1 VNIEMRLEKPEM
13 NKDSLNA
20 KTVMREGT
28 HIFLAAVTFFALV
41 CSPLISVSAQQKSGG
56 RRQAAGAEAGKS
68 EKRSTQTK
76 QGPVKQG
83 VANQRAWQRASA
95 LLAQMTLAEKI
106 GQLNQLFFF
115 SSFQKEEFLY
125 DGIRK
130 GEIGSLLFVTDPA
143 VINRFQKT
151 AVTES
156 RLKIP
161 LLFGFDVIH
170 GFHTIFPVPIA
181 MAASWDPKMVEGAQT
196 VAAREARAVGINWTF
211 APMVD
216 IARDP
221 RWGRIV
227 EGAGEDPYLGAA
239 MSGAQ
244 VRGFQ
249 GDRIGSPE
257 HLLACVKHF
266 AGYGAAE
273 GGRDYDAA
281 NISDAQLWNVYLPPF
296 KAAVDAGVGSVMS
309 AYMDLNDVPATGNRW
324 LMRDVLRRDW
334 KFGGFVVSDAN
345 AVTDLK
351 THGFARDAQDAAV
364 KALTAG
370 VNMEMSFNATV
381 YLKNLANAVK
391 QRQVSVKE
399 IDDMVRPL
407 LETKIKLGLF
417 ENPFVD
423 EAKVKSTFDN
433 PQHRDAARIAAA
445 RSAVLLK
452 NQNNLLPLSKTAY
465 KKIAVIGP
473 LADSRQNLLGSW
485 SLAMDINRT
494 STILAGLKT
503 KLGTGTDVEFAPG
516 VQIGR
521 KVPSIFDMTLKEKH
535 PSAWTDLQAANEFK
549 KAVDLAKHSDIALMV
564 LGENQDMSGEQASR
578 STLDLPGRQLELLQ
592 AVAATGKPVVLVLV
606 NGRPLDITWAEQNIS
621 AILEAWY
628 PGSEGGNAVADLLFG
643 DAVPGGKL
651 PFTWVKNAGQVPL
664 YYSHNLTQK
673 PDERENRYWHEKLVP
688 LYPFGYGLSYTTF
701 AFSNLKVSRPEIKIG
716 NVVEFTV
723 DVKNTGNRAGDEV
736 VQLYIHQ
743 QAGRASRPV
752 RELKGFERVALAPG
766 ETKTVRFKLGP
777 DELRYWSAAAKGW
790 VQDAENFDVW
800 VGNDATAPLH
810 STLRVTQ

>member
-1 VNIEMRLEKPEM
+1 MRLEKREM
-13 NKDSLNA
+13 TKVFLNI
-20 KTVMREGT
+20 K
-28 HIFLAAVTFFALV
+28 ALV
-41 CSPLISVSAQQKSGG
+41 SAGTRTFVAVILLALICSSLICVSAQRKQKSAETKQEEVKPGAAD
-56 RRQAAGAEAGKS
+56 RQA
-68 EKRSTQTK
+68 RL
-76 QGPVKQG
+76 
-83 VANQRAWQRASA
+83 RADS
-95 LLAQMTLAEKI
+95 LLAQMTLEEKI
-106 GQLNQLFFF
+106 GQMNQLFFF
-115 SSFQKEEFLY
+115 GSKPVESINT
-125 DGIRK
+125 GIRK
-130 GEIGSLLFVTDPA
+130 GQIGSLLFVTDPTL
-143 VINRFQKT
+143 INHLQNV

-161 LLFGFDVIH
+161 LIFGFDVIH

-181 MAASWDPKMVEGAQT
+181 MAASWDPKMVEGAQS
-196 VAAREARAVGINWTF
+196 VAASEARAVGINWTF

-239 MSGAQ
+239 MSAAQ

-249 GDRIGSPE
+249 GNRIGSPD

-324 LMRDVLRRDW
+324 LLRDVLRKEW

-345 AVTDLK
+345 AADDLK

-391 QRQVSVKE
+391 QNQVSVKE

-407 LETKIKLGLF
+407 LESKIKLGLF
-417 ENPFVD
+417 ENPYVD

-433 PQHRDAARIAAA
+433 PMHREATRIAAV

-465 KKIAVIGP
+465 KKIGVIGP
-473 LADSRQNLLGSW
+473 LADSRQNTLGSW
-485 SLAMDINRT
+485 SFAMDINET
-494 STILAGLKT
+494 ATILAGLKT
-503 KLGTGTDVEFAPG
+503 KLGTGTEVEFAPG
-516 VQIGR
+516 LQISR
-521 KVPSIFDMTLKEKH
+521 NLPSPFDMLLKEK
-535 PSAWTDLQAANEFK
+535 PGSAWTEMQAGDEFK
-549 KAVDLAKHSDIALMV
+549 KAVDLAKNSDITVMV
-564 LGENQDMSGEQASR
+564 LGENQDMSGEYASR
-578 STLDLPGRQLELLQ
+578 STIDLPGRQLELLQ
-592 AVAATGKPVVLVLV
+592 AVTATGKPIVLVLL
-606 NGRPLDITWAEQNIS
+606 NGRPLDITWAEQNVPS
-621 AILEAWY
+621 ILEAWY
-628 PGSEGGNAVADLLFG
+628 PGSEGGNAIADLLFG

-651 PFTWVKNAGQVPL
+651 PFTWIKNAGQIPL
-664 YYSHNLTQK
+664 YYSHNLTQNPGEQEK
-673 PDERENRYWHEKLVP
+673 RYWNEKGVP

-701 AFSNLKVSRPEIKIG
+701 AFSNLKVYQPEIKIG
-716 NVVEFTV
+716 DTAEVTV
-723 DVKNTGNRAGDEV
+723 DVKNTGSRGGDEV

-743 QAGRASRPV
+743 QAGSASRPI
-752 RELKGFERVALAPG
+752 RELKGFERVTLAAG
-766 ETKTVRFKLGP
+766 ETQTVRFKLGR
-777 DELRYWSAAAKGW
+777 DELRYWNASAKDW
-790 VQDAENFDVW
+790 KQEAENFDVW
-800 VGNDATAPLH
+800 VGNDSSASLH
-810 STLRVTQ
+810 STFRVTR

>member
-1 VNIEMRLEKPEM
+1 M
-13 NKDSLNA
+13 A
-20 KTVMREGT
+20 KSFPNMKTMVSRKT
-28 HIFLAAVTFFALV
+28 RTFVAVTLLALF
-41 CSPLISVSAQQKSGG
+41 CSSLICVSAQRK
-56 RRQAAGAEAGKS
+56 
-68 EKRSTQTK
+68 EKSTQTK
-76 QGPVKQG
+76 QEVKPGTADQ
-83 VANQRAWQRASA
+83 QPRRRADA
-95 LLAQMTLAEKI
+95 LLAQMTLDEKL
-106 GQLNQLFFF
+106 GQLNQRFMLF
-115 SSFQKEEFLY
+115 QTEESLN

-143 VINRFQKT
+143 VINRFQKV

-161 LLFGFDVIH
+161 LIFGFDVIH
-170 GFHTIFPVPIA
+170 GFHTIFPVPIG
-181 MAASWDPKMVEGAQT
+181 MAASWDPKMVEGAQM

-239 MSGAQ
+239 MSRAQ
-244 VRGFQ
+244 VLGFQ

-324 LMRDVLRRDW
+324 LLRDVLRKEW
-334 KFGGFVVSDAN
+334 KFRGFVVSDAN
-345 AVTDLK
+345 AVSDLK
-351 THGFARDAQDAAV
+351 THGYARDGQDAAV

-370 VNMEMSFNATV
+370 VNMEMSFSATV

-391 QRQVSVKE
+391 QNQVSIKE

-423 EAKVKSTFDN
+423 EARVKTTFDN
-433 PQHRDAARIAAA
+433 PAHREAAKTAAA

-473 LADSRQNLLGSW
+473 LADSRQNTLGSW
-485 SLAMDINRT
+485 SLAMDVNET

-503 KLGTGTDVEFAPG
+503 KLGTGTEIEFAPG
-516 VQIGR
+516 VQMDR
-521 KVPSIFDMTLKEKH
+521 FSNPSIFDMTLKEKH
-535 PSAWTDLQAANEFK
+535 PPTWTEVKAADEFK
-549 KAVDLAKHSDIALMV
+549 TAVDLAKDSDLALMV
-564 LGENQDMSGEQASR
+564 LGENQDMSGENASR
-578 STLDLPGRQLELLQ
+578 STIDLPGRQLELLK
-592 AVAATGKPVVLVLV
+592 AVTATGKPVVLVLL
-606 NGRPLDITWAEQNIS
+606 NGRPLDITWAAQNVPS
-621 AILEAWY
+621 ILEAWY
-628 PGSEGGNAVADLLFG
+628 PGSAGGNAIADLLFG

-651 PFTWVKNAGQVPL
+651 PFTWIKNAGQSPF
-664 YYSHNLTQK
+664 YYSHNLTQNPGEQEK
-673 PDERENRYWHEKLVP
+673 RYWNEKAVP

-701 AFSNLKVSRPEIKIG
+701 AFSNLKVSQPEIRIG
-716 NVVEFTV
+716 ETVEVTV
-723 DVKNTGNRAGDEV
+723 DVKNTGTRAGDEV

-743 QAGRASRPV
+743 QAGGASRPI
-752 RELKGFERVALAPG
+752 RELKGFERVALAAG

-777 DELRYWSAAAKGW
+777 DELRYWNAAAKDW
-790 VQDAENFDVW
+790 VQEAETFDLW
-800 VGNDATAPLH
+800 VGNDSTASLH
-810 STLRVTQ
+810 STFRVAQ

>member
-1 VNIEMRLEKPEM
+1 M
-13 NKDSLNA
+13 NNPLSSLKA
-20 KTVMREGT
+20 LVSVGT
-28 HIFLAAVTFFALV
+28 CTSLAAITFFAPI
-41 CSPLISVSAQQKSGG
+41 CAPLISISAQQK
-56 RRQAAGAEAGKS
+56 RKS
-68 EKRSTQTK
+68 VQTK
-76 QGPVKQG
+76 QERVEVRAADQQ
-83 VANQRAWQRASA
+83 ARQRANA

-115 SSFQKEEFLY
+115 SSLQKEESMNN
-125 DGIRK
+125 GIRK

-143 VINRFQKT
+143 TINRFQKI
-151 AVTES
+151 AVSES

-161 LLFGFDVIH
+161 LIFGFDVIH

-181 MAASWDPKMVEGAQT
+181 MAASWDPKMVERAQT
-196 VAAREARAVGINWTF
+196 IAAREARAAGINWTF

-239 MSGAQ
+239 MSRAQ

-324 LMRDVLRRDW
+324 LLRDVLRSDW
-334 KFGGFVVSDAN
+334 KFGGFVVSDADSVN
-345 AVTDLK
+345 DLK
-351 THGFARDAQDAAV
+351 THGFARDSQDAAV

-381 YLKNLANAVK
+381 YLKNLPNAVK
-391 QRQVSVKE
+391 QNQVSTKD

-407 LETKIKLGLF
+407 LETKIKLGLL
-417 ENPFVD
+417 ENPYVD
-423 EAKVKSTFDN
+423 EAKVKSIFDN
-433 PQHRDAARIAAA
+433 PAHREAAKTAAQ

-452 NQNNLLPLSKTAY
+452 NQNNLLPLSKTTY

-473 LADSRQNLLGSW
+473 LADSRQNTLGSW
-485 SLAMDINRT
+485 SFAMDINET
-494 STILAGLKT
+494 STILAGIKT
-503 KLGTGTDVEFAPG
+503 KLGRGTQVEFAPG
-516 VQIGR
+516 VQISR
-521 KVPSIFDMTLKEKH
+521 IVPSIFDMTLKEKH
-535 PSAWTDLQAANEFK
+535 PPAWTEMQAADEFK
-549 KAVDLAKHSDIALMV
+549 KAVALAKDSDIALMV

-578 STLDLPGRQLELLQ
+578 STLDLPGRQLELVQ
-592 AVAATGKPVVLVLV
+592 AVVAAGKPVVVVLI
-606 NGRPLDITWAEQNIS
+606 NGRPLDITWVAQNVPS
-621 AILEAWY
+621 ILEAWY
-628 PGSEGGNAVADLLFG
+628 PGSEGGNAIAELLFG

-651 PFTWVKNAGQVPL
+651 PFTWIKHAGQIPL
-664 YYSHNLTQK
+664 YYSHNLTQNPGEQEK
-673 PDERENRYWHEKLVP
+673 RYWHEKSVP

-701 AFSNLKVSRPEIKIG
+701 AFSNLKVNQPEIKIG
-716 NVVEFTV
+716 ASVEVTV
-723 DVKNTGNRAGDEV
+723 DVKNTGTRAGDEV
-736 VQLYIHQ
+736 IQLYIHQ
-743 QAGRASRPV
+743 QAGGASRPIL
-752 RELKGFERVALAPG
+752 ELKGFERIALAAG
-766 ETKTVRFKLGP
+766 ETKTARFKLGP
-777 DELRYWSAAAKGW
+777 DELRYWNASTKAW
-790 VQDAENFDVW
+790 VQEAENFDVW
-800 VGNDATAPLH
+800 VGNDSSASLH
-810 STLRVTQ
+810 STFRVTQ

>member
-1 VNIEMRLEKPEM
+1 MTKVFLNIEALV
-13 NKDSLNA
+13 SA
-20 KTVMREGT
+20 GT
-28 HIFLAAVTFFALV
+28 RTFVAVIFFALI
-41 CSPLISVSAQQKSGG
+41 CSPLICVSAQRKEKSTQIKQEAVKPG
-56 RRQAAGAEAGKS
+56 AAGQQA
-68 EKRSTQTK
+68 R
-76 QGPVKQG
+76 
-83 VANQRAWQRASA
+83 QRANS
-95 LLAQMTLAEKI
+95 LLARMTLDEKI

-115 SSFQKEEFLY
+115 SSFQKEESMS

-130 GEIGSLLFVTDPA
+130 GEIGSLLFVTDA
-143 VINRFQKT
+143 AMINRFQRV

-156 RLKIP
+156 RHKIP
-161 LLFGFDVIH
+161 LIFGFDVIH

-221 RWGRIV
+221 RWGRII
-227 EGAGEDPYLGAA
+227 EGAGEDPYLGSV
-239 MSGAQ
+239 MSAAQ

-249 GDRIGSPE
+249 GERMGSPE

-281 NISDAQLWNVYLPPF
+281 NISDAQMWNVYLPPF

-324 LMRDVLRRDW
+324 LMRDVLRKNWGFD
-334 KFGGFVVSDAN
+334 GFVVSDAN
-345 AVTDLK
+345 AVNDLQ

-391 QRQVSVKE
+391 QNQVSVKE
-399 IDDMVRPL
+399 IDDLVRPL
-407 LETKIKLGLF
+407 LEAKIKLGLF
-417 ENPFVD
+417 ENPYVD
-423 EAKVKSTFDN
+423 EAKVKSTFAN
-433 PQHRDAARIAAA
+433 PAHREAAKTAAE

-452 NQNNLLPLSKTAY
+452 NQNNLLPLGKTAY

-473 LADSRQNLLGSW
+473 LADSRQNTLGSW
-485 SLAMDINRT
+485 SFAMDLNET

-503 KLGTGTDVEFAPG
+503 KLGSGTQVEFAPG
-516 VQIGR
+516 VQISR
-521 KVPSIFDMTLKEKH
+521 TFNPSPFDMLLKEKH
-535 PSAWTDLQAANEFK
+535 APAWTEVQATDELK
-549 KAVDLAKHSDIALMV
+549 KAVDLAKNSDIAVMV
-564 LGENQDMSGEQASR
+564 LGENQDMSGEYASR

-592 AVAATGKPVVLVLV
+592 AVMATSKPVVLVLL
-606 NGRPLDITWAEQNIS
+606 NGRPLDITWAAQNIPS
-621 AILEAWY
+621 ILEAWY

-651 PFTWVKNAGQVPL
+651 PFTWIKNAGQIPL
-664 YYSHNLTQK
+664 YYSHNLTQNPGEQEK
-673 PDERENRYWHEKLVP
+673 RYWNEKVVP

-701 AFSNLKVSRPEIKIG
+701 AFSNLKVNQPEIKIG
-716 NVVEFTV
+716 HTADVTV
-723 DVKNTGNRAGDEV
+723 DVKNTGSRAGDEV

-743 QAGRASRPV
+743 QAGSASRPV

-777 DELRYWSAAAKGW
+777 EELRYWSAAARDW
-790 VQDAENFDVW
+790 VQEAENFDVW
-800 VGNDATAPLH
+800 VGNDSSASLH
-810 STLRVTQ
+810 STFRVTQ